1 MIRHF
6 AGIAEI
12 VEDVPQALA
21 FYRDVLGFEVIQ
33 QMEDDY
39 AMLSVPGVLHFGV
52 WNRAHA
58 AESTLGSRDRAG
70 EIPLGFTI
78 EFEVDDVNE
87 ATEKIETA
95 GSKLFHGRREEPWGQ
110 ISGRFA
116 SPGGGA
122 IIGVAETPWGRKLAQ
137 NVVAEKPPEA

>member
-1 MIRHF
+1 MIRHL

-33 QMEDDY
+33 QMENDY

-58 AESTLGSRDRAG
+58 AESTLGSRDRAD
-70 EIPLGFTI
+70 EITLGFTI

-87 ATEKIETA
+87 ATEKVET
-95 GSKLFHGRREEPWGQ
+95 GGGKLFHGRREEPWGQ

-137 NVVAEKPPEA
+137 NVVTEKPPE